1 MREAAFTAVCDA
13 CVLYPAPLRD
23 LLLRLGGKG
32 LYRARWTREIDEE
45 WKRNLLTNRKDLTR
59 YQLDQLSG
67 LMEAAVP
74 DALVSGYECFGE
86 SLELPDPDDVHVL
99 AAAIACNAQ
108 VIVTFNLRDF
118 PRSVLE
124 AFSVTALH
132 PDEFIMELWSL
143 DQAGVLEAAAD
154 MRRSLKRSRFTADE
168 FIECILRQG
177 LPMTANALRD
187 YSLMI

>member
-1 MREAAFTAVCDA
+1 
-13 CVLYPAPLRD
+13 
-23 LLLRLGGKG
+23 
-32 LYRARWTREIDEE
+32 
-45 WKRNLLTNRKDLTR
+45 
-59 YQLDQLSG
+59 
-67 LMEAAVP
+67 MEAAVP

-118 PRSVLE
+118 PRSVLQG
-124 AFSVTALH
+124 FSVTALH
-132 PDEFIMELWSL
+132 PDEFIMELWSQ

-168 FIECILRQG
+168 FVECILRQG